1 MTAFLARLDG
11 HLITALFSL
20 ADLLLDL
27 DTTVSKLEARWRARG
42 SQRTPVAHRAKHVAC
57 HRLRGKARTFND
69 VDARRD
75 YEWGQALKAW
85 ASRTEGQYLQWQ

>member
-11 HLITALFSL
+11 QFIAALSSAWTTFLIWLAERAIAL
-20 ADLLLDL
+20 DDQ
-27 DTTVSKLEARWRARG
+27 VSKLEARWQARAET
-42 SQRTPVAHRAKHVAC
+42 QRTPHVAA
-57 HRLRGKARTFND
+57 HRLRGRARPFD
-69 VDARRD
+69 RAD